1 MLKNIFKRLLHFL
14 FDDFSFQSYSGRAG
28 TFYNKYPRVIGIP
41 MLLLYGFATITGYLF
56 ALVIL
61 LPIILPFYL
70 LQKIFD
76 YIFHR
81 EPEKKSIEISLL
93 GFSEDKVFNLVN
105 LLKNYYPELSIDDLK
120 QKLHKLPLILN
131 FDKEMDADE
140 YIENFKKNS
149 VEYSI
154 KINKV

>member
-1 MLKNIFKRLLHFL
+1 LLHFL

-28 TFYNKYPRVIGIP
+28 TFYNKYPRIIGIP
-41 MLLLYGFATITGYLF
+41 MLLLYGFATITGYFF
-56 ALVIL
+56 ALVVL

-81 EPEKKSIEISLL
+81 EPDKKSIEISLL
-93 GFSEDKVFNLVN
+93 GFSDEKIFNLVH

-120 QKLHKLPLILN
+120 QKLYKLPLILN
-131 FDKEMDADE
+131 FDKETEADE
-140 YIENFKKNS
+140 YIENFKKNA

-154 KINKV
+154 KTNKV